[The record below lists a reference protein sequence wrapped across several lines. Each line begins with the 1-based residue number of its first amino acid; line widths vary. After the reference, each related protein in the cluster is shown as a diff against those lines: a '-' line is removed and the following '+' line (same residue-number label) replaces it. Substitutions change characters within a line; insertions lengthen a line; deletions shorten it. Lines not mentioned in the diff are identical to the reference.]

1 MEENE
6 MDGNDNQAGNM
17 LGQVMD
23 DDSLSNSTSEG
34 DSMDFEIN
42 EEDMKN
48 IMRLESSLEENPNQ
62 YDVHL
67 EYVALLR
74 TCRMQERLKDAR
86 RSMHETF
93 PMQED
98 MWLEWIH
105 DEIENADDAED
116 LNRIAELFD
125 ACHKDYLSVT
135 LWVEH
140 IGFVEQCEKQGED
153 GAQGMQ
159 TVRGVIDE
167 ALEACGLHATQGH
180 MVWNAAIDFEMGLK
194 EDLKDSERVDK
205 MFLEYL
211 ETPFPQDVSDAARDR
226 YLGWLEEQGK
236 RSGDEPISKSLI
248 KKMERAQR
256 AFEMRQQFEAALDE
270 ARELE
275 QGPGNLLLAAYEAY
289 IELERSGEDARR
301 AIIMFERAIVEFP
314 VADKLWR
321 EYLHFAGCLE
331 DLDISDVY
339 ERALRNC
346 PWVGEIW
353 ASYIHYV
360 ERKRVGLKDLLTQ
373 IDGIYQRGLLYLQ
386 HIPLELQHA
395 TLAFVD
401 ALRHQ
406 GGQNIT
412 RIRSVFQEAREYMK
426 RSSTFDPE
434 QRLTSY
440 WAKCEA
446 VLGTSDSEAQSVN
459 LQAGM
464 SVWENVLDESCIDS
478 LYSSTWLYYINFLAR
493 FGASI
498 ESRRNI
504 FQRALSKSSRGAE
517 ELLLIAQQWV
527 RLEQE
532 EGTCDSYFQA
542 FNHCHP
548 IFKQAEN
555 SAFQAML
562 AYEQSQMESKNAQ
575 KARQKNDPNFKRKS
589 DERNDDRPTKKA
601 KREKIRKDNA
611 SSNTLIVFVK
621 HLAPNITEQDLLNEF
636 MERDCG
642 NELDVTIGRDPKTNR
657 SKGYAYVRCN
667 KIETRD
673 KLCALNGKTLQ
684 GKQLFIAPSNPPK
697 GKKKDAAVKDKG
709 GDRKSRSKHD
719 YKQARS
725 ETYQKPRIDTSA
737 LLVPRSAVLTGKKSS
752 SKPVK

>member
-1 MEENE
+1 MILN
-6 MDGNDNQAGNM
+6 
-17 LGQVMD
+17 
-23 DDSLSNSTSEG
+23 
-34 DSMDFEIN
+34 
-42 EEDMKN
+42 
-48 IMRLESSLEENPNQ
+48 
-62 YDVHL
+62 
-67 EYVALLR
+67 
-74 TCRMQERLKDAR
+74 CR
-86 RSMHETF
+86 
-93 PMQED
+93 
-98 MWLEWIH
+98 
-105 DEIENADDAED
+105 
-116 LNRIAELFD
+116 
-125 ACHKDYLSVT
+125 
-135 LWVEH
+135 
-140 IGFVEQCEKQGED
+140 FVEQCEKQGED
-153 GAQGMQ
+153 GAQGVQ

-446 VLGTSDSEAQSVN
+446 VL
-459 LQAGM
+459 L
-464 SVWENVLDESCIDS
+464 S
-478 LYSSTWLYYINFLAR
+478 LIH
-493 FGASI
+493 I
-498 ESRRNI
+498 
-504 FQRALSKSSRGAE
+504 
-517 ELLLIAQQWV
+517 
-527 RLEQE
+527 
-532 EGTCDSYFQA
+532 
-542 FNHCHP
+542 
-548 IFKQAEN
+548 
-555 SAFQAML
+555 
-562 AYEQSQMESKNAQ
+562 
-575 KARQKNDPNFKRKS
+575 
-589 DERNDDRPTKKA
+589 
-601 KREKIRKDNA
+601 
-611 SSNTLIVFVK
+611 
-621 HLAPNITEQDLLNEF
+621 
-636 MERDCG
+636 
-642 NELDVTIGRDPKTNR
+642 
-657 SKGYAYVRCN
+657 
-667 KIETRD
+667 
-673 KLCALNGKTLQ
+673 
-684 GKQLFIAPSNPPK
+684 
-697 GKKKDAAVKDKG
+697 
-709 GDRKSRSKHD
+709 
-719 YKQARS
+719 
-725 ETYQKPRIDTSA
+725 
-737 LLVPRSAVLTGKKSS
+737 
-752 SKPVK
+752 